1 MGGSVWRAR
10 RPSPSSVGGL
20 GLKKIKTRAGSPSLI
35 TSMARLLFS
44 SASRKYW
51 RSRRIFPCRR
61 VQSARRCR
69 VQRLARRRRSGLHRS
84 PDWRRLDDHKNSK
97 EIIKS
102 ELSLPLG
109 PPNEA
114 ASLFCNT
121 GSATKS
127 AKPASS
133 REQRGIRSG
142 GMVVGCPGAVAL
154 AGPRLD
160 RKHLPQ
166 P

>member
-1 MGGSVWRAR
+1 MRRSVWRAR

-102 ELSLPLG
+102 ELFATSGGRRTRRPHYFATQDR
-109 PPNEA
+109 PPNRPNRLRHANSEEYA
-114 ASLFCNT
+114 AAGWWL
-121 GSATKS
+121 A
-127 AKPASS
+127 APA
-133 REQRGIRSG
+133 RWRWRAP
-142 GMVVGCPGAVAL
+142 V
-154 AGPRLD
+154 
-160 RKHLPQ
+160 
-166 P
+166 